1 MLEVRSINAYYGHI
15 HALNGVSLRVSK
27 EEIVALIG
35 ANGAGKTTVLKS
47 VIGLMRIASGKI
59 LFEEADIT
67 GLDPSRVV
75 SQGICL
81 VPEGRQIFPHMTVQ
95 ENLEM
100 GAFIRRD
107 TAGIAEDM
115 DMVYSLFPRLKARR
129 RQAGGTLSG
138 GEQQMLAMGRALMS
152 RPRVLLLDEPSL
164 GLAPVIVEKI
174 MDIIVK
180 FREEGKTVLLV
191 EQNAVM
197 ALNTAD
203 RAYVMETGTCP
214 LEGEAGDLLA
224 NDHVK
229 RAYLGIT

>member
-203 RAYVMETGTCP
+203 RAY
-214 LEGEAGDLLA
+214 
-224 NDHVK
+224 
-229 RAYLGIT
+229 LGIT